1 MQRIQACLFDL
12 DGVIVDTAKFHYLAW
27 KRLANALGFDLT
39 IEDNEQLKGIGRMES
54 LDIIL
59 SIGNVTLSAD
69 EKIRYATEK
78 NIHYLDL
85 CKQMTPADTLPGV
98 QAFLESLQENHI
110 KIGLGS
116 ASKNAPLI
124 LNQIGMSTYFE
135 ALIDGNRTLK
145 GKPDPEVFLLGAAD
159 LQVAPNHCVVFEDAV
174 AGIQAAKAGNMMA
187 IGVGN
192 PSTLMEADFVIPGF
206 ADFTVAQMFTQFPA
220 K

>member
-27 KRLANALGFDLT
+27 KRLANTLGFDLT
-39 IEDNEQLKGIGRMES
+39 LEENEKLKGIGRMES

-59 SIGNVTLSAD
+59 GIGNVTLSSE
-69 EKIRYATEK
+69 EKLKHATAK
-78 NIHYLDL
+78 NTHYLEL
-85 CKQMTPADTLPGV
+85 CMQMTPADTLPGV
-98 QAFLESLQENHI
+98 KAFLESLQQNRI

-116 ASKNAPLI
+116 ASKNALLI
-124 LNQIGMSTYFE
+124 LNQIGMGTYFE
-135 ALIDGNRTLK
+135 ALIDGNRTSK

-159 LQVAPNHCVVFEDAV
+159 LQVLPQHCVVFEDAV

-192 PSTLMEADFVIPGF
+192 PTTLSEADFVIPGF
-206 ADFTVAQMFTQFPA
+206 SDFTVSQMLNHFPLV
-220 K
+220 